1 MENYKTIDISKFS
14 IDDVNVC
21 EKTIQKL
28 SEDAPVLEYAAQD
41 IVKYFYENLTTQ
53 IGPTLAC
60 SLVRCFITYPF
71 HDLSDNLKSFL
82 TTKFSNT
89 FEKENNN
96 CLILLATSGEREDWN
111 CIEKSINHQAIPLT
125 SREMIAQ
132 FPMISQ
138 LLEQCNI
145 DIGKLLK
152 PGSEVIV
159 DISTKSYNVFFVP
172 LAEGNAYIPAQAEFV
187 IPYKIK
193 SVIGFGS
200 MLNSGL
206 FATII
211 LFLKHQVDHKTANL
225 FKIIALALDMA
236 FSRFDKDSVFRKDCS
251 GNKQKP

>member
-14 IDDVNVC
+14 IDDAIVC
-21 EKTIQKL
+21 EETIQKL
-28 SEDAPVLEYAAQD
+28 TKDAPVLEYAAQD
-41 IVKYFYENLTTQ
+41 IVKYFYENLTAQ
-53 IGPTLAC
+53 NGPTLAC

-71 HDLSDNLKSFL
+71 HDLSDNLKSFV

-89 FEKENNN
+89 FEIGDNN
-96 CLILLATSGEREDWN
+96 CLTLLATSGEKEDWN
-111 CIEKSINHQAIPLT
+111 CIEKSINHQAIPLV
-125 SREMIAQ
+125 SSEMITQ

-138 LLEQCNI
+138 LLKQCNV

-159 DISTKSYNVFFVP
+159 DISAKSYNVFFVP
-172 LAEGNAYIPAQAEFV
+172 LAEGSAYIPAQAEFV

-200 MLNSGL
+200 TLNSGL

-211 LFLKHQVDHKTANL
+211 LFLKHQVDYKTANM
-225 FKIIALALDMA
+225 FKTISLALDMA
-236 FSRFDKDSVFRKDCS
+236 FSKFDKDSVFRKDCS
-251 GNKQKP
+251 GN